1 MAEHLASIFGTEKD
15 RVNCLFYFKIR
26 ACRHTKPSISRT
38 LLLSNMY
45 RRPDM
50 ITPGVDALGN
60 TIDPRKIQQYFEV
73 IMTRILFIYFTVE
86 FKVINLFQKNST
98 VITN

>member
-15 RVNCLFYFKIR
+15 RVNCPFYFKIR

-60 TIDPRKIQQYFEV
+60 TIDPRKIQQYFEDLYEELSKYGE
-73 IMTRILFIYFTVE
+73 IRA
-86 FKVINLFQKNST
+86 
-98 VITN
+98 